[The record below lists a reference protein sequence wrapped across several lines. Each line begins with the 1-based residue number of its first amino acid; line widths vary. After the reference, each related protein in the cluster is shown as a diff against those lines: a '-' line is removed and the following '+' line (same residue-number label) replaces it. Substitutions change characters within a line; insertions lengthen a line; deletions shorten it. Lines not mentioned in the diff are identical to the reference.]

1 VKRFAWCL
9 LGLGAIAV
17 AAAQACSAG
26 GDQGNN
32 STSTAKGGGGSGATG
47 GSPATGGSGGSLSGP
62 GPGSGG
68 GETCAEVGSEA
79 DQDLLPAD
87 VILVIDN
94 SGSMTDEAGE
104 VQASMNDFV
113 ATITAAMIDVHV
125 ILISADSGDEQGICV
140 PAPLGSGSCP
150 NDDNQPGGFMHVV
163 NSVGSND
170 GLQKI
175 LDSYATFSSFLRP
188 NGTRTI
194 GIITDDESSKDA
206 ATFMTEIVALDPT
219 FADLTFHGIVA
230 PYELDTSACI
240 PCSFGGMC
248 SSCDPC
254 CGPDPV
260 LGFGCFSW
268 AEAEGAVYK
277 DLAMGSGGVIGNLCL
292 QEFSPMFNAMATAV
306 IGGSQVACVYEIPD
320 PPNGESID
328 YGKVNVEF
336 YPTPTSMPEDFFNVP
351 GGEGDC
357 GASADGWYYDNPSSP
372 TQILL
377 CPETCAY
384 AQMSPEGEIKVL
396 FGCETVIK

>member
-9 LGLGAIAV
+9 VGLAALAVGAG
-17 AAAQACSAG
+17 QACSAG
-26 GDQGNN
+26 GNTGNK
-32 STSTAKGGGGSGATG
+32 SSGSGGSGPGVG
-47 GSPATGGSGGSLSGP
+47 GAGAAGGSGGSLSGP

-68 GETCAEVGSEA
+68 SDNCAETGSTA
-79 DQDLLPAD
+79 DQGLLPAD

-94 SGSMTDEAGE
+94 SGSMTDEADE

-113 ATITAAMIDVHV
+113 ATITAAMIDVHI
-125 ILISADSGDEQGICV
+125 ILISADSNDEQGICV

-150 NDDNQPGGFMHVV
+150 NDDNQPGGFMHVMTG
-163 NSVGSND
+163 VGSND

-175 LDSYATFSSFLRP
+175 LDAYPTYSSFLRP

-206 ATFMTEIVALDPT
+206 ATFMSEIVALDPT

-230 PYELDTSACI
+230 PYDLDQTACL
-240 PCSFGGMC
+240 PCNLSGMC
-248 SSCDPC
+248 TSCDPC

-260 LGFGCFSW
+260 LGLGCFSY
-268 AEAEGAVYK
+268 AEEEGVVYK
-277 DLAMGSGGVIGNLCL
+277 NLANMSGGVIGNLCL
-292 QEFSPMFNAMATAV
+292 QEFSPMFQAMATAV
-306 IGGSQVACVYEIPD
+306 IGGSQVSCVYDIPD
-320 PPNGESID
+320 PPNGDTID

-351 GGEGDC
+351 GGGADC
-357 GASADGWYYDNPSSP
+357 GTSTDGWYYDNPSSP

-377 CPETCAY
+377 CPDTCTY
-384 AQMSPEGEIKVL
+384 AQMAPEGEVRVL
-396 FGCETVIK
+396 FGCATVVK